1 MSTNKKAQKDAPP
14 DGRTMDDRTKD
25 DAAPRYEPVIEE
37 IQVRAYEIYV
47 QHGRIDGFDLEH
59 WLQAEEELKQSRNKP
74 TDS

>member
-1 MSTNKKAQKDAPP
+1 MSTNRKTQKDAVP
-14 DGRTMDDRTKD
+14 DGRTMDD
-25 DAAPRYEPVIEE
+25 AAARYEPAVEE

-47 QHGRIDGFDLEH
+47 QRGRIDGFDLEH